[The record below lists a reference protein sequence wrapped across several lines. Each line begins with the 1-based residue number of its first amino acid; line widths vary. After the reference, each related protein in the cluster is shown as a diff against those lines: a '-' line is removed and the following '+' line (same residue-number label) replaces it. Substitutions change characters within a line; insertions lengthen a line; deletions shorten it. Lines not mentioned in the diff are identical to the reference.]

1 MADALPAGER
11 RQLAPPISE
20 TGALGW
26 ARRNLFSSWGNG
38 ITTLV
43 LVVAVGWLLS
53 WFVNWA
59 ILTAVFTATKGADC
73 HGHGACWALIHEKIR
88 LIFFG
93 TYPFDQQWRCFF
105 AILVLPASQIQS
117 SRWFHMRRSA
127 LEISMA
133 SSTRMA
139 KKQRHCWSNG

>member
-88 LIFFG
+88 LIFLSVSG
-93 TYPFDQQWRCFF
+93 TNRLALSHNKTAAAGTIGFRNSSPAVRKM
-105 AILVLPASQIQS
+105 LP
-117 SRWFHMRRSA
+117 
-127 LEISMA
+127 
-133 SSTRMA
+133 
-139 KKQRHCWSNG
+139 